1 MAANDD
7 FRPDL
12 EGLRAVA
19 VVLVLLFHANVPG
32 LAGGFIGVDVFFVLS
47 GFLITRLLLREL
59 GRTGTV
65 SLRSFYARRARRLL
79 PAAALVLLVT
89 VGVSAVL
96 LPPLRVPDV
105 GADASAAAL
114 YVANIHFALQAT
126 DYLQSELAPS
136 PLLHYWSLGV
146 EEQFY
151 LCWPA
156 LVLLVGRGAGFA
168 RRIGLTAVAVSLL
181 SFAGSVWLTVESAP
195 WAFFSLP
202 TRAWELGIGAILAA
216 AGARLAAVPERLAA
230 LLGWLGL
237 GLILVS
243 SAAIDHRTPFPGT
256 AAVLPALGSALVIA
270 GGARASRLGPGR
282 LLAAPAPR
290 FVGRISYSLY
300 LWHWPILVLPAGA
313 GLPLPFW
320 LRALL
325 LLAAVA
331 LAGATQRW
339 VEDPLRRGRFVGVH
353 PARNLAAA
361 AFLSLAV
368 AASAAIVGRAAIQSL
383 AGANAAHA
391 ANPAGASESQ
401 AELDAILDG
410 AQHRSP
416 DRSAPPET
424 LDRPVPPG
432 LRPSLVEARDAVPR
446 PYADGCHLEEQG
458 ERSPAC
464 VYGDPGAKA
473 TVVLF
478 GDCHALNWWDAAL
491 HLARERGWRLISLT
505 KAACAPAD
513 VRPWY
518 ATLKRAYTEC
528 TAWRESSLARIAAER
543 PALVI
548 LASSRFRDLVSTDG
562 AHLAGPDEL
571 AAWAPGF
578 IRTIRRIQQVPG
590 VRVVLMG
597 DTPISRFDVPVCLS
611 ANQDSVLACA
621 TPHVEA
627 VDTDWR
633 EALAGAAR
641 ASGATF
647 IDPEPW
653 VCPSRPC
660 PAVIGDFLVFRDRHH
675 LSPPF
680 SVALARRL
688 AQALPPLAEP

>member
-59 GRTGTV
+59 AGTGTV

-89 VGVSAVL
+89 VGASAVL

-114 YVANIHFALQAT
+114 YVANIRFALQAT

-156 LVLLVGRGAGFA
+156 LVLLVGGGARGFA
-168 RRIGLTAVAVSLL
+168 RRVGLTAVAVSLV
-181 SFAGSVWLTVESAP
+181 SFAGSVWLTAESAP

-216 AGARLAAVPERLAA
+216 AGARLARLPERLAA
-230 LLGWLGL
+230 LSGWLGL
-237 GLILVS
+237 GLIV
-243 SAAIDHRTPFPGT
+243 AASIVIDHRTPFPGT

-270 GGARASRLGPGR
+270 GGARASRLGPAS
-282 LLAAPAPR
+282 LLGAAAPR
-290 FVGRISYSLY
+290 FLGRISYSLY

-313 GLPLPFW
+313 GLSLPFW

-325 LLAAVA
+325 LLVAVA
-331 LAGATQRW
+331 LAAATQRW
-339 VEDPLRRGRFVGVH
+339 VEDPLRRGRFVGVR

-361 AFLSLAV
+361 ALLSLAV
-368 AASAAIVGRAAIQSL
+368 AGSSAMVGRAAIRSL
-383 AGANAAHA
+383 AGTNAAYA
-391 ANPAGASESQ
+391 ADSAGARESQ

-410 AQHRSP
+410 AHRS
-416 DRSAPPET
+416 SAPPET

-446 PYADGCHLEEQG
+446 PYVDGCHLEEQG
-458 ERSPAC
+458 ERSADC
-464 VYGDPGAKA
+464 VYGDPRAPTK
-473 TVVLF
+473 VVLF

-491 HLARERGWRLISLT
+491 HLARERGWRLISLS
-505 KAACAPAD
+505 KAACPPAD

-518 ATLKRAYTEC
+518 GTLKRAYTEC
-528 TAWRESSLARIAAER
+528 TAWRENSLARIAAER

-548 LASSRFRDLVSTDG
+548 LATSRFRDLVSADG
-562 AHLAGPDEL
+562 AHLVGPDEL

-578 IRTIRRIQQVPG
+578 VRTIKRIQEVPG

-597 DTPISRFDVPVCLS
+597 DTPLSRHDVPVCLS
-611 ANQDSVLACA
+611 GNQDSVLACA
-621 TPHVEA
+621 TPYVEA
-627 VDTDWR
+627 VDVEWR
-633 EALAGAAR
+633 DALAGAAR
-641 ASGATF
+641 ATGATF
-647 IDPEPW
+647 IDPTRW

-660 PAVIGDFLVFRDRHH
+660 PAVLGDFLVFRDRHH

-680 SVALARRL
+680 SIALARRL
-688 AQALPPLAEP
+688 AQALPPLAER